1 MAAAD
6 GAEAG
11 GEGRILVELS
21 GLKGFVEAQ
30 AERSCRLFQGMRR
43 GDDTGGRNC
52 FRYEAARSG
61 AGKLFEVRTYG
72 SFNPRPRPGGD
83 ANKSIGGPP
92 MSEEQ
97 AKYTT
102 LTPQERKLLDK
113 VKATPWGTVTAKIK
127 DGNIVII
134 ERTETSRLD

>member
-1 MAAAD
+1 
-6 GAEAG
+6 
-11 GEGRILVELS
+11 
-21 GLKGFVEAQ
+21 
-30 AERSCRLFQGMRR
+30 
-43 GDDTGGRNC
+43 
-52 FRYEAARSG
+52 
-61 AGKLFEVRTYG
+61 
-72 SFNPRPRPGGD
+72 
-83 ANKSIGGPP
+83 